1 VITVT
6 LTPDLEK
13 VISECAEKR
22 GTTPELYVLDEL
34 RAHHISES
42 QAASHDVAPQGQTM
56 ADFFE
61 GYAGTIDSR
70 EFVPG
75 GAQLS
80 RDSGAK
86 FRELLKRKH
95 RAGKP

>member
-1 VITVT
+1 MLTVT

-13 VISECAEKR
+13 VISECAEQQ

-34 RAHHISES
+34 RTRYLPVTPASKDADAS
-42 QAASHDVAPQGQTM
+42 QGETM
-56 ADFFE
+56 ADFFD

-80 RDSGAK
+80 QDTGRK
-86 FRELLKRKH
+86 FKELMIQKH
-95 RAGKP
+95 RAGKL